1 MKGNEKILNVLNEL
15 LADEIT
21 AINQYIVHAEMCE
34 SWGYEKLHK
43 MIEDRAKVEMKHM
56 AMLIQ
61 RILFLEGAP
70 TVTKIKKV
78 EIGEEVEKMFKN
90 DWQAEYDAIKAY
102 NEAIK
107 LCAELGDNGTKTLLE
122 KILND
127 EEGHIDEIEEQLDQI
142 KQMGIENY
150 LAKQ

>member
-1 MKGNEKILNVLNEL
+1 MKGHEKIINVLNEL

-61 RILFLEGAP
+61 RILFLEGTP
-70 TVTKIKKV
+70 MVTKIKKV
-78 EIGEEVEKMFKN
+78 EIGDEVEKMFKN

-102 NEAIK
+102 NDAVK
-107 LCAELGDNGTKTLLE
+107 FCSELGDNGTKTLLE

>member
-1 MKGNEKILNVLNEL
+1 MKGNQKIMDVLNEL

-34 SWGYEKLHK
+34 SWGYEKLNK
-43 MIEDRAKVEMKHM
+43 MIEDRAKIEMKHM
-56 AMLIQ
+56 EMLIK
-61 RILFLEGAP
+61 RILFLEGTP
-70 TVTKIKKV
+70 TVTKLKKIVIGSAV
-78 EIGEEVEKMFKN
+78 EEMFKN

-102 NEAIK
+102 NDAVRI
-107 LCAELGDNGTKTLLE
+107 CADLGDNGTKTLLE
-122 KILND
+122 DILKD

-142 KQMGIENY
+142 KQMGLQNY

>member
-1 MKGNEKILNVLNEL
+1 MKGNEKILEVLNDL

-34 SWGYEKLHK
+34 SWGYEKLNK

-56 AMLIQ
+56 EMLIK
-61 RILFLEGAP
+61 RILFLEGDP
-70 TVTKIKKV
+70 TVTKLKKITIGSTV
-78 EIGEEVEKMFKN
+78 EEMFKN
-90 DWQAEYDAIKAY
+90 DWQAEYDAIEAY
-102 NEAIK
+102 NKAIK
-107 LCAELGDNGTKTLLE
+107 LCTELGDNGTKTLLE
-122 KILND
+122 SILRD

-142 KQMGIENY
+142 KQMGIQNY

>member
-1 MKGNEKILNVLNEL
+1 MKGNEKILEVLNDL

-34 SWGYEKLHK
+34 SWGYEKLNK

-56 AMLIQ
+56 EMLIK
-61 RILFLEGAP
+61 RILFLEGEP
-70 TVTKIKKV
+70 TVTKLKKITIGATV
-78 EIGEEVEKMFKN
+78 EEMFKN
-90 DWQAEYDAIKAY
+90 DWQAEYDAIEAY
-102 NEAIK
+102 NKAIK

-122 KILND
+122 SILRD

-142 KQMGIENY
+142 KQMGIQNY

>member
-1 MKGNEKILNVLNEL
+1 MKGNQKIMDVLNEL

-34 SWGYEKLHK
+34 SWGYEKLNK

-56 AMLIQ
+56 EMLIK
-61 RILFLEGAP
+61 RILFLEGTP
-70 TVTKIKKV
+70 TVTKLKKIVIGSAV
-78 EIGEEVEKMFKN
+78 EEMFKN

-102 NEAIK
+102 NDAVRI
-107 LCAELGDNGTKTLLE
+107 CADLGDNGTKTLLE
-122 KILND
+122 DILKD

-142 KQMGIENY
+142 KQMGLQNY